1 MFNRKS
7 LVAPILIPLLAGIGG
22 LVRVMDRS
30 TIRVVD
36 VVQLTG
42 SGMCF
47 GVTLMSLFLLL
58 RSPRE

>member
-1 MFNRKS
+1 MFKRKS
-7 LVAPILIPLLAGIGG
+7 LVAPILIPLMVGFGG

-30 TIRVVD
+30 TIRAVD